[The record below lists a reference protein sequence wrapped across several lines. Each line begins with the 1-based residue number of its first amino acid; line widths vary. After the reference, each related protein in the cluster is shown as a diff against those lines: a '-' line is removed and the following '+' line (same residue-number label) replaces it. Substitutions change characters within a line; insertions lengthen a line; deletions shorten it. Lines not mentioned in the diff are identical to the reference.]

1 MTKVRI
7 IFEIYKNVSCFCE
20 KLLTSIYV
28 DTQTDCFTCDEISN
42 VKVVRSID
50 PLLDKE
56 AVRVVQ
62 SMPKWIPGKE
72 DVGQRHFSFC
82 KSSHSLSS
90 LMTLGATFPASTKTF
105 LPFR

>member
-7 IFEIYKNVSCFCE
+7 IFEIYKNLSCFCE

-62 SMPKWIPGKE
+62 SMSKWIPGKQ
-72 DVGQRHFSFC
+72 DGSAVRV
-82 KSSHSLSS
+82 KY
-90 LMTLGATFPASTKTF
+90 TLPITPLGSIQ
-105 LPFR
+105 